1 MKYVS
6 LEEAQKTWLSNETIC
21 LERINLPEHREWA
34 IGNLGLVSRENAIHS
49 IYVLNDYAKAREYF
63 YKAALCGEYMVKNY
77 DELMDTSIYKIC
89 CAVLSDNTDIINRYG
104 TLKNKVSN
112 KNFIG
117 YIFNTVIRSIITDSP
132 EELKAQIEKLKITV
146 TKKGNKGFTGM
157 INVCEGI
164 LNNNKILVEQ
174 GLKELV
180 KTHGRRGEFG
190 YAKTYFSFETTALA
204 KLAWRKGI
212 EVEVDS
218 PLVPKEM
225 LPVKELDNYIGY
237 EF

>member
-6 LEEAQKTWLSNETIC
+6 LEETLKICLRDEKIC
-21 LERINLPEHREWA
+21 LERINLSEYRNWA
-34 IGNLGLVSRENAIHS
+34 IGNLELTARGIAIHS
-49 IYVLNDYAKAREYF
+49 MYVLNDYVKAREHF
-63 YKAALCGEYMVKNY
+63 YKAALCGEYMVRNY

-117 YIFNTVIRSIITDSP
+117 YIFNTAIRSIITDNA

-174 GLKELV
+174 GLQELI
-180 KTHGRRGEFG
+180 KTHGRRGEFW
-190 YAKTYFSFETTALA
+190 YAKTYFSFEITALA

-225 LPVKELDNYIGY
+225 LPVRELDNYIGY

>member
-1 MKYVS
+1 MQHRPIEDLIEMYLNDEISS
-6 LEEAQKTWLSNETIC
+6 LEKLAQLDFKERCTRN
-21 LERINLPEHREWA
+21 LEISS
-34 IGNLGLVSRENAIHS
+34 IGIAIHS
-49 IYVLNDYAKAREYF
+49 MYVLKDYAKTREYF
-63 YKAALCGEYMVKNY
+63 YKAALCGEYMVRNY
-77 DELMDTSIYKIC
+77 DELMDTTIYKIC

-117 YIFNTVIRSIITDSP
+117 CIFNTAIRSIITDNP

-174 GLKELV
+174 GLKELI

-190 YAKTYFSFETTALA
+190 YAKTYFSFEITALA

-225 LPVKELDNYIGY
+225 LPVRELDNYIGY